1 MTQDKI
7 RAMSPPAM
15 TKRGYKR
22 KGTDGTYHEVLDYTV
37 LEWEEGHALIAMPVQ
52 PKHRNRGSS
61 IHGGVI
67 ASLIDIAGDMAGIWT
82 PDGERKTVT
91 INLNVNFI
99 SGTSTDLVHARGTR
113 AHATR
118 GTLFS
123 NAEIFEPDT
132 GKLLANGQGVY
143 KLLRP
148 GTTHAPGISPDKE
161 PKG

>member
-1 MTQDKI
+1 MTQN
-7 RAMSPPAM
+7 
-15 TKRGYKR
+15 GYKR
-22 KGTDGTYHEVLDYTV
+22 DGTAGTFHDVLDYTV
-37 LEWEEGHALIAMPVQ
+37 LEWEEGNALIEMQVQ

-67 ASLIDIAGDMAGIWT
+67 ATLIDIVGDMAGIWT
-82 PDGERKTVT
+82 PEGERKTVT

-99 SGTSTDLVHARGTR
+99 AGTSADVVYARGTR

-132 GKLLANGQGVY
+132 GRLLANGQGIY
-143 KLLRP
+143 KLLRL
-148 GTTHAPGISPDKE
+148 GTEIAPGIAAK
-161 PKG
+161 KRAK

>member
-1 MTQDKI
+1 MTQN
-7 RAMSPPAM
+7 
-15 TKRGYKR
+15 GYKR
-22 KGTDGTYHEVLDYTV
+22 DGTAGTFHDVLDYTV
-37 LEWEEGHALIAMPVQ
+37 LEWEEGNALIEMQVQ

-67 ASLIDIAGDMAGIWT
+67 ATLIDIVGDMAGIWT
-82 PDGERKTVT
+82 PEGERKSVT

-99 SGTSTDLVHARGTR
+99 AGTSADVVYARGTR

-132 GKLLANGQGVY
+132 GRLLANGQGIY
-143 KLLRP
+143 KLLRL
-148 GTTHAPGISPDKE
+148 GTEIAPGIAAK
-161 PKG
+161 KRAK

>member
-1 MTQDKI
+1 MTQD
-7 RAMSPPAM
+7 
-15 TKRGYKR
+15 GYKR
-22 KGTDGTYHEVLDYTV
+22 DGTAGTFHDVLDYTV
-37 LEWEEGHALIAMPVQ
+37 LEWEEGNALIEMQVQ

-67 ASLIDIAGDMAGIWT
+67 ATLIDIAGDMAGIWT
-82 PDGERKTVT
+82 PEGERKTVT

-99 SGTSTDLVHARGTR
+99 AGTSADVVHARGTR

-123 NAEIFEPDT
+123 NAEIFDPET

-148 GTTHAPGISPDKE
+148 GTDRAPGINPVKE
-161 PKG
+161 AK

>member
-1 MTQDKI
+1 MIQNGH
-7 RAMSPPAM
+7 
-15 TKRGYKR
+15 KR
-22 KGTDGTYHEVLDYTV
+22 DGTAGTFHDVLDYTV
-37 LEWEEGHALIAMPVQ
+37 LEWEEGNALIEMQVQ

-67 ASLIDIAGDMAGIWT
+67 ATLIDIAGDMAGIWT
-82 PDGERKTVT
+82 PEGERKTVT

-99 SGTSTDLVHARGTR
+99 AGTSADVVHARGTR
-113 AHATR
+113 AHATW

-123 NAEIFEPDT
+123 NAEIFDPET

-148 GTTHAPGISPDKE
+148 GTDRAPGINPVKE
-161 PKG
+161 PK